1 MNPRLAYAANRHIGL
16 AALRMLLERDIV
28 PVALLAPA
36 QERASFVDEMRALL
50 PPTTPVLLGKAFKT
64 AAGIDVLRGVQP
76 DYLLSVHFPYVFPA
90 EVLAIPGVGSL
101 NLHPAYLPFNR
112 GWHTPSWAILDGTPI
127 GATLHWID
135 TGIDTGDIAAQ
146 VEVEVSPGDTADTL
160 YKRVLAAELDLFEQS
175 IPAIVA
181 RSLPRS
187 RQASQGSVHAKADL
201 AAVQELRLDER
212 MEAGALLRKL
222 RALSTSN
229 PTEHAYFREA
239 GRIYRVQI
247 AISDEKGG

>member
-1 MNPRLAYAANRHIGL
+1 
-16 AALRMLLERDIV
+16 MLLDRGIV
-28 PVALLAPA
+28 PVAFLAPA
-36 QERASFVDEMRALL
+36 ENRASCFDEMRALL
-50 PPTTPVLLGKAFKT
+50 PSTTPVLRGKTFRT
-64 AAGIDVLRGVQP
+64 PEGLDLLRSLQP

-90 EVLAIPGVGSL
+90 EVLEIPAVGSL

-112 GWHTPSWAILDGTPI
+112 GWHTPSWAILEGTPI

-146 VEVEVSPGDTADTL
+146 VEVEVSPNDTADTL
-160 YKRVLAAELDLFEQS
+160 YKRVVAAELDLFEQC
-175 IPAIVA
+175 IPAIIA
-181 RSLPRS
+181 RLLPRS
-187 RQASQGSVHAKADL
+187 RQALGGSVHAKADL
-201 AAVQELRLDER
+201 SAVQELRLDER
-212 MEAGALLRKL
+212 IEIGALLRKL